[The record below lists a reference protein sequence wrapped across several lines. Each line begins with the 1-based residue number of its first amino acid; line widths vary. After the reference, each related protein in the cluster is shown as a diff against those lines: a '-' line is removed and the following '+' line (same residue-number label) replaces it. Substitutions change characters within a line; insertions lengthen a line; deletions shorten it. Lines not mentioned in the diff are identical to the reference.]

1 MRQLATLLIL
11 GTLAAACG
19 TATADAERVDQ
30 QISLV
35 PPAAA
40 LQVIDEQPADL
51 VVLDIRTPEEFAGP
65 RLADSVNVDFY
76 AADFTDQLDDLDKT
90 ATYVVY
96 CRSGNRTSQAIPIM
110 RDLGFQVVYEVD
122 GGIVNWANAGFPL
135 EQ

>member
-1 MRQLATLLIL
+1 MRRVTALLALTLV
-11 GTLAAACG
+11 AAACG
-19 TATADAERVDQ
+19 SATVESINQDIR
-30 QISLV
+30 LV

-40 LQVIDEQPADL
+40 FQVVDAAPADL

-65 RLADSVNVDFY
+65 RLVNSINVDFY
-76 AADFTDQLDDLDKT
+76 ASDFAAQLDELDKT

-110 RDLGFQVVYEVD
+110 RDLGFEVVFEVD

>member
-1 MRQLATLLIL
+1 MKRIAALLAVSL
-11 GTLAAACG
+11 LAAACG
-19 TATADAERVDQ
+19 TATADTTTQDF
-30 QISLV
+30 SLV

-40 LQVIDEQPADL
+40 LQVIEDAPADL

-76 AADFTDQLDDLDKT
+76 AADFASRLDELDKT

-110 RDLGFQVVYEVD
+110 RDLGFEVVYEVD
-122 GGIVNWANAGFPL
+122 GGIVSWANSGLPL

>member
-1 MRQLATLLIL
+1 MKRIAALLALTL
-11 GTLAAACG
+11 LAAACG
-19 TATADAERVDQ
+19 SATAEITDQ
-30 QISLV
+30 DIRLV

-40 LQVIDEQPADL
+40 FQVVDEAPADL
-51 VVLDIRTPEEFAGP
+51 VVLDIRTPEEFAGA
-65 RLADSVNVDFY
+65 RLANSINVDFY
-76 AADFTDQLDDLDKT
+76 ATDFANQLDVLDKS

-110 RDLGFQVVYEVD
+110 RDLGFEVVYEVD